1 MLESLLFVY
10 QTSQSEYAFRLGV
23 NTFQEEESKREER
36 VRTED
41 KIGTSQKLV
50 LQLEREMTTL
60 VASLSSFL
68 YLHDSTIPRA

>member
-41 KIGTSQKLV
+41 NNWGFA
-50 LQLEREMTTL
+50 LQNW
-60 VASLSSFL
+60 
-68 YLHDSTIPRA
+68 IRAEKQAYELIFF